1 MRRRLGNA
9 QHAELFEQSNRG
21 LRPNAGHGQQLEHGR
36 GKLAAQFIEIGAR
49 AGAIDLVDFYRDGLC
64 RRRTD
69 PAMCAPRSSIARMIP
84 HLRAPACAFVCA
96 NLEERLAVELHQR
109 GDLAQPGSD
118 FGVGHR
124 DGRSRRTGQLAA
136 PRSQERAPAMTI
148 APGRRRLVP
157 AIFNLPT
164 DKMRAGYYSDA
175 YFNRVKE
182 ILERD
187 GRHPRVLMQVFNKK
201 DAVLC
206 GIDEAIAILKL
217 CSGRAAEAGGWQDGW
232 SALDVRALYDG
243 DRIGPYETVMTV
255 EGDYSLFTHLET
267 DYLGV
272 LARRTRVATTNTSAV
287 VAAASGKNVLFFP
300 ARFDHHLVQTGDGY
314 AAYISGALGV
324 STDAQAE
331 WWGSRGFGTVPH
343 GLIAAYG
350 GDTVLAVK
358 KFAQHADPSINVIAL
373 VDFDNDSVRT
383 AKACAGRRQAR
394 GFGACGWTPRRRSWT
409 RAFFDQQM
417 GTFDP
422 TGVNAQLVLNVRRG
436 LDEAGFDWV
445 KIIVSGGFNVEK
457 IRARSNSAKI
467 PVDAYAPS
475 ARCSSKA
482 PSISP
487 RTSRSQR
494 RTASWPI
501 ATKPAGR
508 TGQIRV
514 RWKKCSERTF
524 AVLWLRGVFAGEQPV
539 RIRRPRPHEERARLR
554 VDEREQQ
561 RAVGRHEAAAD
572 EPGERWARRCHP
584 MPPARS
590 IPYLRP

>member
-1 MRRRLGNA
+1 
-9 QHAELFEQSNRG
+9 
-21 LRPNAGHGQQLEHGR
+21 
-36 GKLAAQFIEIGAR
+36 
-49 AGAIDLVDFYRDGLC
+49 
-64 RRRTD
+64 
-69 PAMCAPRSSIARMIP
+69 
-84 HLRAPACAFVCA
+84 
-96 NLEERLAVELHQR
+96 
-109 GDLAQPGSD
+109 
-118 FGVGHR
+118 
-124 DGRSRRTGQLAA
+124 
-136 PRSQERAPAMTI
+136 MTI
-148 APGRRRLVP
+148 APARRRLDP

-217 CSGRAAEAGGWQDGW
+217 CSGHATEDGRWQEGW

-243 DRIGPYETVMTV
+243 DRIRPYETVLTI

-272 LARRTRVATTNTSAV
+272 LARRTRVATNTSAV

-350 GDTVLAVK
+350 GDTVLAVQ
-358 KFAQHADPSINVIAL
+358 KFAQYADPSINVIAL
-373 VDFDNDSVRT
+373 VDFENDSVRT
-383 AKACAGRRQAR
+383 AKACAAALGRRLWGVRLDTSA
-394 GFGACGWTPRRRSWT
+394 TLVDKSL
-409 RAFFDQQM
+409 FDQM

-457 IRARSNSAKI
+457 IRAFESAKI
-467 PVDAYAPS
+467 PVDAYAVGS
-475 ARCSSKA
+475 VLFEG
-482 PSISP
+482 
-487 RTSRSQR
+487 TFDF
-494 RTASWPI
+494 TADI
-501 ATKPAGR
+501 ALAEKNGAMVDCHKAGR
-508 TGQIRV
+508 
-514 RWKKCSERTF
+514 
-524 AVLWLRGVFAGEQPV
+524 PY
-539 RIRRPRPHEERARLR
+539 RPNARLEK
-554 VDEREQQ
+554 V
-561 RAVGRHEAAAD
+561 V
-572 EPGERWARRCHP
+572 
-584 MPPARS
+584 
-590 IPYLRP
+590 